1 MKYERRPAND
11 PSHHRYPYSFSSSIR
26 ACSVVDT
33 STHPP
38 GGHDVLATA
47 GVQDTEPEQVSAAEQ
62 EPTCCR
68 RVAERRRRPLRTFD
82 PERREQPSLHE
93 CRPRFA
99 QRALEHHTER
109 DDARGAV
116 AERTS
121 VRRVLG
127 LVSQLGK
134 PRIGRSNVNCTQ
146 SSTGYMRSSLPA
158 ENVFQSSHSRHE
170 LIVRRSSTV
179 ISSLRGSGLSG
190 PRRSEK
196 NGRTR
201 APTPSIAPASI
212 ASPTSMPVTVFVAE
226 RVFRSPPAPT
236 LSKYCS

>member
-11 PSHHRYPYSFSSSIR
+11 PIHHRYPYFFSSSIR

-38 GGHDVLATA
+38 GGHDV
-47 GVQDTEPEQVSAAEQ
+47 
-62 EPTCCR
+62 
-68 RVAERRRRPLRTFD
+68 
-82 PERREQPSLHE
+82 
-93 CRPRFA
+93 
-99 QRALEHHTER
+99 
-109 DDARGAV
+109 RGAV